1 MGIFGRE
8 PTIGNSNLTQSDL
21 DRLLDLDDTYR
32 TDYTYVTSKS
42 YRLNGSD
49 DYVNPRMSRLPLSYY
64 RRKWAFERAREV
76 GLLYYIYFCTCDF
89 VNELIPKPLAMILN
103 VIINI
108 LWFIIHCLWYVING
122 IFPNPEHLK
131 DMQRV
136 QLEPIV
142 DLQEYKYSIKKRE
155 KQNKQESDF
164 PPSSTP
170 IRETAW
176 HSQSP
181 SSSDSLAKKLGRS
194 FAKMIT
200 LDYFFR
206 NGIQRKITPKERNLD
221 HSDDYDEHK
230 WQEYSSFIP
239 AHDLANNIKRR
250 VKTSSYEYSEDRG
263 PEVGNQSVRTMK
275 LSKGL
280 VESLF
285 FKLFYLTFMALL
297 SPIKTFEFT
306 IGKITRILLG
316 SRFVCVQIAIFS
328 LFFDCIFKMHLFLKY
343 KCISERLNSY
353 DLRSRSV
360 RKTLSF
366 EETLSYT
373 DRFANFLSETAT
385 SCFLSVFSR
394 IIKVFFLPFTIF
406 SYIIGRFL
414 SSNRSKHSLQQAVRA
429 SARHEPYSL
438 LQIFRFLIDLFCS
451 CVTGLI
457 FFLVSVQSIP
467 FYIAENI
474 RERAAYILANMFG
487 SKAALLVSYEEVKS
501 VKRKG
506 FTTDLNSLAATDQQ
520 KMIHTVV
527 CNKRQLLPTRRSLK
541 YSSIFWKWLF
551 PLLVLLLLI
560 MFYKRHDD
568 QDDPRVDVTKGFD
581 GIRQNFF
588 DRWKQKIEYGLNFV
602 LRNALYL
609 LSSVFHF
616 LCDLLLYP
624 GKLYGAMMYPREAVE
639 QMVQLPKYVYM
650 AGQSKG
656 TKANACSYNFL
667 CRIPSGLY
675 SFGKSIVIRFFESVS
690 ILGSSV
696 YGVIQQLSAVSEWF
710 QIDRISENIV
720 NIVLFVWK
728 LINSVLQIVLASPS
742 YFISIISQFVPFRN
756 QKTENVIS
764 SNDFNQQQVEW
775 TLEHLRHEKESLEF
789 KVLQLRRERE
799 LEENRYKDIHE
810 ALQLVEKSSSS
821 MSTNKQ
827 LHESSLVN
835 DEFSQHKNDFLN
847 YMANLRKEEDE
858 ELEMR
863 LLAIE
868 KRLMEQLDIVSQ
880 KIENEIAQKM
890 IHASQ
895 DVKRLILS
903 NELSELSSAVGN
915 LRIQFD
921 KLRREKEA
929 KIAQF
934 ARSVISH
941 DIKRSD
947 DLDTLKTELSQKIKD
962 DLDKEISFSLNR
974 FEKASHEEREEFRLE
989 IMKMVENRVLA
1000 LFASHI
1006 AEENA
1011 TVSETK
1017 LSSVLGLSESDFTM
1031 IKKMITDAL
1040 DMYDAD
1046 KTGKVDY
1053 ALESSGA
1060 SIVSTRC
1067 TEPYKENS
1075 RLESIFGIPLWY
1087 LSYSP
1092 RAVIQHRPLAAGECW
1107 AFRGKGYLTIKLS
1120 HPIYVT
1126 EVSYEHLHSTLHP
1139 DGVLRSAPKL
1149 FQIYSYKAVDDL
1161 KSKSLLG
1168 QYEYDIKG
1176 RALQTFH
1183 VQSDFNTPVSI
1194 VELVVQSNWDSD
1206 YTCLYRFRVHGRKA

>member
-1 MGIFGRE
+1 M
-8 PTIGNSNLTQSDL
+8 
-21 DRLLDLDDTYR
+21 
-32 TDYTYVTSKS
+32 
-42 YRLNGSD
+42 
-49 DYVNPRMSRLPLSYY
+49 
-64 RRKWAFERAREV
+64 
-76 GLLYYIYFCTCDF
+76 
-89 VNELIPKPLAMILN
+89 
-103 VIINI
+103 
-108 LWFIIHCLWYVING
+108 
-122 IFPNPEHLK
+122 
-131 DMQRV
+131 
-136 QLEPIV
+136 
-142 DLQEYKYSIKKRE
+142 KR
-155 KQNKQESDF
+155 
-164 PPSSTP
+164 
-170 IRETAW
+170 
-176 HSQSP
+176 
-181 SSSDSLAKKLGRS
+181 
-194 FAKMIT
+194 
-200 LDYFFR
+200 
-206 NGIQRKITPKERNLD
+206 
-221 HSDDYDEHK
+221 
-230 WQEYSSFIP
+230 
-239 AHDLANNIKRR
+239 
-250 VKTSSYEYSEDRG
+250 
-263 PEVGNQSVRTMK
+263 
-275 LSKGL
+275 
-280 VESLF
+280 
-285 FKLFYLTFMALL
+285 FKL
-297 SPIKTFEFT
+297 
-306 IGKITRILLG
+306 
-316 SRFVCVQIAIFS
+316 Q
-328 LFFDCIFKMHLFLKY
+328 
-343 KCISERLNSY
+343 
-353 DLRSRSV
+353 
-360 RKTLSF
+360 
-366 EETLSYT
+366 
-373 DRFANFLSETAT
+373 
-385 SCFLSVFSR
+385 
-394 IIKVFFLPFTIF
+394 
-406 SYIIGRFL
+406 
-414 SSNRSKHSLQQAVRA
+414 
-429 SARHEPYSL
+429 
-438 LQIFRFLIDLFCS
+438 
-451 CVTGLI
+451 
-457 FFLVSVQSIP
+457 
-467 FYIAENI
+467 
-474 RERAAYILANMFG
+474 
-487 SKAALLVSYEEVKS
+487 
-501 VKRKG
+501 
-506 FTTDLNSLAATDQQ
+506 
-520 KMIHTVV
+520 
-527 CNKRQLLPTRRSLK
+527 
-541 YSSIFWKWLF
+541 
-551 PLLVLLLLI
+551 
-560 MFYKRHDD
+560 
-568 QDDPRVDVTKGFD
+568 
-581 GIRQNFF
+581 
-588 DRWKQKIEYGLNFV
+588 
-602 LRNALYL
+602 
-609 LSSVFHF
+609 
-616 LCDLLLYP
+616 
-624 GKLYGAMMYPREAVE
+624 
-639 QMVQLPKYVYM
+639 
-650 AGQSKG
+650 
-656 TKANACSYNFL
+656 
-667 CRIPSGLY
+667 
-675 SFGKSIVIRFFESVS
+675 
-690 ILGSSV
+690 
-696 YGVIQQLSAVSEWF
+696 
-710 QIDRISENIV
+710 
-720 NIVLFVWK
+720 
-728 LINSVLQIVLASPS
+728 
-742 YFISIISQFVPFRN
+742 
-756 QKTENVIS
+756 
-764 SNDFNQQQVEW
+764 
-775 TLEHLRHEKESLEF
+775 ESLEF

-810 ALQLVEKSSSS
+810 ALQLKKSNLSLSPNQCVP
-821 MSTNKQ
+821 T

-858 ELEMR
+858 ELKMR

-903 NELSELSSAVGN
+903 N
-915 LRIQFD
+915 
-921 KLRREKEA
+921 LRREKEA

-1087 LSYSP
+1087 SSYSP